1 MIVHELL
8 NPPRITNLF
17 EPLNEIKWFDPFHG
31 LDRKKL
37 SQESKEMRIAEKSK
51 SLANRLSKNR
61 YK

>member
-8 NPPRITNLF
+8 NPPKSIRKL
-17 EPLNEIKWFDPFHG
+17 EPLNEIKCFDPFRG

-37 SQESKEMRIAEKSK
+37 NQQSKEMRIAEKSK
-51 SLANRLSKNR
+51 SLANRLCKNR